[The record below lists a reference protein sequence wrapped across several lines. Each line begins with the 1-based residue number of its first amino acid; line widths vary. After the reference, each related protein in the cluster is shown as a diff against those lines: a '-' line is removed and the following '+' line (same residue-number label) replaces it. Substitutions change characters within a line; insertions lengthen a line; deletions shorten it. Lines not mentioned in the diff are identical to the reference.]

1 MSNANTHDPKG
12 DGDITMAVS
21 VRLRGPFKDPPKTDS
36 PASRPGTAGPT
47 AGVGEQGNAVGV
59 DPASP
64 APAPGVPR
72 CKTCGGG
79 RIVATA
85 WPSGYPHATPCPECR
100 PNDPCECV
108 GTTNCPSAEAVA
120 AWKAA
125 HRPGQDDAIRAA
137 VAAERERCLAWANA
151 AWLGHAQIQ
160 DLIRSGEPAPTV
172 KP

>member
-1 MSNANTHDPKG
+1 MNIDEVTTKA
-12 DGDITMAVS
+12 
-21 VRLRGPFKDPPKTDS
+21 
-36 PASRPGTAGPT
+36 
-47 AGVGEQGNAVGV
+47 
-59 DPASP
+59 DPASS
-64 APAPGVPR
+64 APAPMTRIEAVIGGMKMVREMTLAEVPK
-72 CKTCGGG
+72 CPTCAGL

-125 HRPGQDDAIRAA
+125 HRPAQDDAIRAA
-137 VAAERERCLAWANA
+137 VAAERERCLAWASA
-151 AWLGHAQIQ
+151 LRRGEIDDARS
-160 DLIRSGEPAPTV
+160 LILAIGSGDNFEDEPVSEPAPTV